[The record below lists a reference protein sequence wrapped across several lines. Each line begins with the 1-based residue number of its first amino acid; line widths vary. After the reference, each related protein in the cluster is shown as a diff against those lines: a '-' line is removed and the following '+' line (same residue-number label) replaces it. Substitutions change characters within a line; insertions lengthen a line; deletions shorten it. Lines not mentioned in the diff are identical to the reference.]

1 MATTFK
7 DAQMTLRPYG
17 MTLAHD
23 CGEYRVAPNVRLLAT
38 HENLNHCQAVA
49 RAETL
54 ASYQN
59 DIIDAVATG
68 MHMAHELGFTR
79 Q

>member
-1 MATTFK
+1 MSITFK
-7 DAQMTLRPYG
+7 EAQMTLRPYG

-23 CGEYRVAPNVRLLAT
+23 CGEYRVAPNVRLLAS

-54 ASYQN
+54 AAYES
-59 DIIDAVATG
+59 DILSVVADG
-68 MHMAHELGFTR
+68 MILASQLGFTR
-79 Q
+79 